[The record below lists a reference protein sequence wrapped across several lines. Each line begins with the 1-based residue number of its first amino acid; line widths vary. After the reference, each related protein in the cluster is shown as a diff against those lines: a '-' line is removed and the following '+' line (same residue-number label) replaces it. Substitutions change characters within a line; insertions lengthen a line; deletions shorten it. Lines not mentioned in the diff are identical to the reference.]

1 MKLSDD
7 TLEKL
12 CILRRRHIVNK
23 TPLQICIDEERDL
36 ILTHVLGKQTHVFG
50 KSSSQNPCFISL
62 IVTAVVAFAGY
73 ITYSFII

>member
-7 TLEKL
+7 TLENL

-23 TPLQICIDEERDL
+23 TPLRICIDEERDL

-50 KSSSQNPCFISL
+50 MPTSQNPCFISL
-62 IVTAVVAFAGY
+62 IMTVVVAFAGY